1 MLQSMTGYGKSESF
15 INDKKVL
22 VEIKSLN
29 SKFIDVNLKLSSIYK
44 SKELEVRSMV
54 AKLLLRGKVEI
65 SIFANNINTKS
76 KVSFNKE
83 LMKDYYNSLL
93 DAAQEND
100 IINIDKVDFL
110 SHIMRLPDII
120 ISKIEDTDVNEL
132 DEIISLVNTACKG
145 LIDFRKDE
153 GKILQNDI
161 ISSVENIKTL
171 LAKVELHEQDR
182 VDKIST
188 RIRSNIEKH
197 LQEDNFD
204 ENRFQQELIY
214 FIEKLDISEEK
225 VRLSKHCSHFI
236 ETTTL
241 EGVHG
246 KKLGFIS
253 QEIGR
258 EINTLGAKA
267 NHSEIQKIV
276 VDMKDNLE
284 KIKEQ
289 LLNIL

>member
-1 MLQSMTGYGKSESF
+1 MTGYGKAESF
-15 INDKKVL
+15 INDKKII

-29 SKFIDVNLKLSSIYK
+29 SKFIDLNLKLSSIYK
-44 SKELEVRSMV
+44 SKESEIRTIVS
-54 AKLLLRGKVEI
+54 KLLLRGKVEI
-65 SIFANNINTKS
+65 GVFANNINTKS
-76 KVSFNKE
+76 KISFNKA
-83 LMKDYYNSLL
+83 LMKDYYDSLL
-93 DAAQEND
+93 DAAQESD
-100 IINIDKVDFL
+100 IRNIDKVDFL
-110 SHIMRLPDII
+110 NQIMRLPDVI
-120 ISKIEDTDVNEL
+120 ISKTEDIDVIEFE
-132 DEIISLVNTACKG
+132 EIISLVNTACKA
-145 LIDFRKDE
+145 LIDFRKNE

-161 ISSVENIKTL
+161 LISLENISSL

-188 RIRSNIEKH
+188 RIRNNIEKH

-225 VRLSKHCSHFI
+225 VRLAKHCSHFI
-236 ETTTL
+236 ETTKL
-241 EGVHG
+241 KGVHG

-267 NHSEIQKIV
+267 NHSDIQKIV

-289 LLNIL
+289 LLNVL

>member
-15 INDKKVL
+15 INNKKIL
-22 VEIKSLN
+22 VEVKSLN

-44 SKELEVRSMV
+44 SKELEIRSMV

-76 KVSFNKE
+76 KVSFNKA
-83 LMKDYYNSLL
+83 LMKDYYDSLL

-100 IINIDKVDFL
+100 IVNIDKVDFL

-120 ISKIEDTDVNEL
+120 TSEIEDTDVNEL

-145 LIDFRKDE
+145 LIDFRKNE

-161 ISSVENIKTL
+161 LSSVENIKTL

-225 VRLSKHCSHFI
+225 VRLAKHCSHFI

>member
-1 MLQSMTGYGKSESF
+1 MTGYGKSESF
-15 INDKKVL
+15 INDKKIL

-44 SKELEVRSMV
+44 SKELEIRSLI
-54 AKLLLRGKVEI
+54 AKLLLRGKVDV

-76 KVSFNKE
+76 KVSFNKV
-83 LMKDYYNSLL
+83 LIKDYYDSLL
-93 DAAQEND
+93 DAAQETD
-100 IINIDKVDFL
+100 IRNIDKVDFL
-110 SHIMRLPDII
+110 NQIMRLPDVI
-120 ISKIEDTDVNEL
+120 ISKTEDIDVIEFE
-132 DEIISLVNTACKG
+132 EIISLVNTACKA
-145 LIDFRKDE
+145 LIDFRQHE

-161 ISSVENIKTL
+161 LSSVENIKTL

-188 RIRSNIEKH
+188 RIRNNIEKH

-225 VRLSKHCSHFI
+225 VRLAKHCSHFI
-236 ETTTL
+236 ETTKL
-241 EGVHG
+241 KGVHG

-267 NHSEIQKIV
+267 NHSDIQKIV

-289 LLNIL
+289 LLNVL